1 MDVNGREW
9 TWINLDGH
17 ADRWGC
23 ARARPQE
30 PFEADRTFGP
40 NETFADAPERI
51 VPIGAQTPTFD
62 LRCRNWIYSDRSRFP
77 RSLME
82 CKQES
87 VPMPGP
93 ISAASRSKP
102 GMNPKAGD

>member
-1 MDVNGREW
+1 MDVNGRGS
-9 TWINLDGH
+9 TWMDMLIGGDVLGRVRKSPLKQI
-17 ADRWGC
+17 ALSAKR
-23 ARARPQE
+23 
-30 PFEADRTFGP
+30 P

-62 LRCRNWIYSDRSRFP
+62 LRSRNWIYSDRSRFP